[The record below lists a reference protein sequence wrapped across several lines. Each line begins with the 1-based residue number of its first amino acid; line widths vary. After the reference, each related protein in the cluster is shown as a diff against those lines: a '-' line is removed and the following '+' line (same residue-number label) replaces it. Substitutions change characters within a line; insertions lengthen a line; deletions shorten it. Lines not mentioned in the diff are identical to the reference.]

1 MIKEMNISAIESKGS
16 MLVQKTGAASDGACG
31 SSGCCNKN

>member
-1 MIKEMNISAIESKGS
+1 MIKEISFSAIEPKGS
-16 MLVQKTGAASDGACG
+16 MLAQKTGAASDGACG